1 MRAPV
6 ATPADTDSLSERER
20 EVVLL
25 VMRGLSN
32 RDIAEELVIT
42 RKTAEAHIGHILTK
56 LALTNRVQIATWG
69 YDRGLAP
76 SRGDVDKA
84 T

>member
-1 MRAPV
+1 
-6 ATPADTDSLSERER
+6 LSERER

-32 RDIAEELVIT
+32 REIADELVVT
-42 RKTAEAHIGHILTK
+42 RKTAEAHIGHILAK
-56 LALTNRVQIATWG
+56 LGLTNRVQIATWA

-76 SRGDVDKA
+76 PNMSA
-84 T
+84 PPST